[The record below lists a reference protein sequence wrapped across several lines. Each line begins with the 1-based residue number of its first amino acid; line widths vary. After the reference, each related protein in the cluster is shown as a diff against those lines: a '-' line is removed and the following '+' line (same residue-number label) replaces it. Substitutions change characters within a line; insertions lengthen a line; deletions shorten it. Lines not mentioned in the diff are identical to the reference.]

1 MAMFKLD
8 NNFLVEIGLGALPQA
23 EKESMLKHIYDTLEM
38 RVGVTLAH
46 QMTDQQLDDFE
57 EFIDKDDQ
65 PGALNWL
72 ETNFPNYKKVVSDE
86 LVKLKDE
93 IKQLAPQILAASL
106 QGPQPPQPA

>member
-8 NNFLVEIGLGALPQA
+8 NNFLVEIGLGALPPA

-72 ETNFPNYKKVVSDE
+72 ETNFPNYKKVVADE

-93 IKQLAPQILAASL
+93 IRQLAPQILAASQ
-106 QGPQPPQPA
+106 QGPQSPQSV